1 MAAKKKP
8 RKNTPKN
15 LFDLEALRLSF
26 LEDPDNW
33 QKYWEVWMM
42 FQECLENDASIPGDA
57 YPRSLRA
64 QVARAALESLGTDP
78 VVAAKDVNLYWH
90 TAVTV
95 LKNHPLLPIWMDGG
109 DPAFVEMAHRFTARA
124 LVSNLN
130 NASKSSVSNKNVAVS
145 IVNELI
151 MIIMGDSMDNVY
163 RLHWEELAEFSMA
176 GGHELIVA
184 RASDRICKECGLSP
198 EIRFD
203 HIYGHLL
210 EPSL

>member
-8 RKNTPKN
+8 RKKTPKK
-15 LFDLEALRLSF
+15 LFDLEALRLNF
-26 LEDPDNW
+26 LDDPDNW
-33 QKYWEVWMM
+33 QQYWEVWML
-42 FQECLENDASIPGDA
+42 FQEYLYNADIPGDT

-95 LKNHPLLPIWMDGG
+95 LKTHPLLPIWMDGG

-124 LVSNLN
+124 LVSNLDE
-130 NASKSSVSNKNVAVS
+130 AAKSSVSNKVVAVS
-145 IVNELI
+145 IVNEM
-151 MIIMGDSMDNVY
+151 MIPAGYTMNDVY
-163 RLHWEELAEFSMA
+163 RLDWEKIAKFSMA
-176 GGHELIVA
+176 GGHGLLLA
-184 RASDRICKECGLSP
+184 QASDRICKGCGLSP

-203 HIYGHLL
+203 HIYGYLL
-210 EPSL
+210 EPSP